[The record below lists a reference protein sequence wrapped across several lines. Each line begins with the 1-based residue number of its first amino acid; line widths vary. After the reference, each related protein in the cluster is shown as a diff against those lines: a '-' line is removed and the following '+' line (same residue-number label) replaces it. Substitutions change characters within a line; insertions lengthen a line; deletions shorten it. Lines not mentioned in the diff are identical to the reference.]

1 MHSTECLS
9 QVQGVLPAL
18 GEPSSRAKDEWTDG
32 LSGLVHRNTTN
43 SHPWALPSEYWVLA
57 TRRQVLKHLESA
69 WRSLPCLPL
78 SEVAV
83 LQVALEELA
92 DPEKKTEWVGWKK
105 EKQPSFPRA
114 QKHGSEV
121 TLCLADNIQTQC
133 SGPISPKTPN
143 EALIGY
149 PCFIVE
155 STEALSRE
163 AACYLLCNRTH
174 TVLAR
179 KLCSPSTPG

>member
-1 MHSTECLS
+1 MDRWYVGSGTQKYYHS
-9 QVQGVLPAL
+9 
-18 GEPSSRAKDEWTDG
+18 
-32 LSGLVHRNTTN
+32 H
-43 SHPWALPSEYWVLA
+43 HWALPFEYWVLA

-69 WRSLPCLPL
+69 WHSLPCLLL

-83 LQVALEELA
+83 LQL
-92 DPEKKTEWVGWKK
+92 PWKIWQTQKKDRVWIGWKK
-105 EKQPSFPRA
+105 GKQPSFPRA
-114 QKHGSEV
+114 QEHGSEV
-121 TLCLADNIQTQC
+121 TLCLADNIQTQF

-149 PCFIVE
+149 PCFIME

-179 KLCSPSTPG
+179 RLCSPSTPG